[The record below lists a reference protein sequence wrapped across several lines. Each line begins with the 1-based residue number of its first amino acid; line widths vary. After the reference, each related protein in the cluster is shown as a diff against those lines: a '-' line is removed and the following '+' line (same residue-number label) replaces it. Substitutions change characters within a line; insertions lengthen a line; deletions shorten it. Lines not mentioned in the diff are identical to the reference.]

1 MAVISPRDVV
11 SVFPAGER
19 IGPAGSGFGRA
30 EVEALA
36 KRCPER
42 TLGAGECLF
51 RKGTPLADV
60 YVVRRGLVGLGRRVQ
75 GRRVTFLL
83 LRPGDIA
90 GDVAALL
97 GGTALFD
104 AFAVAE
110 ARVLVVPAAE
120 FLEALDLRSP
130 FSRQWAIGL
139 GGRVSALQGR
149 LEETLGGDLRSR
161 VASLLH
167 HELEVGSRVVSLTQQ
182 AIADLL
188 GVQRT
193 SVTRVLRGLQRQ
205 GIIDVGYGHI
215 AIRDHT
221 ALATATGAAP
231 RAIA

>member
-1 MAVISPRDVV
+1 VALISPRDVT
-11 SVFPAGER
+11 
-19 IGPAGSGFGRA
+19 AGSGFGLA
-30 EVEALA
+30 ELEALA
-36 KRCPER
+36 ERCPER
-42 TLGAGECLF
+42 TLAAGECLF
-51 RKGTPLADV
+51 RKGTRLAEV
-60 YVVRRGLVGLGRRVQ
+60 YVVRRGLVGVGRRAQ

-104 AFAVAE
+104 AFAMAE
-110 ARVLVVPAAE
+110 ADVLVLPAAE
-120 FLEALDLRSP
+120 FVAALDLRSP
-130 FSRQWAIGL
+130 FSRHWAVGL
-139 GGRVSALQGR
+139 GARVSALQER
-149 LEETLGGDLRSR
+149 LEETLGGALRSR

-167 HELEVGSRVVSLTQQ
+167 HELVAGSRVVNLTQQ

-205 GIIDVGYGHI
+205 GIIEIGYGHI
-215 AIRDHT
+215 AVRDHA
-221 ALATATGAAP
+221 ALAVAAGAAS

>member
-1 MAVISPRDVV
+1 MRISARDAVP
-11 SVFPAGER
+11 G
-19 IGPAGSGFGRA
+19 GGGFGRA
-30 EVEALA
+30 ELEALA
-36 KRCPER
+36 LRCPER

-51 RKGTPLADV
+51 RKGTQLTEV
-60 YVVRRGLVGLGRRVQ
+60 YVVRRGLVGLGRRVH

-110 ARVLVVPAAE
+110 ADVLAVPAAE
-120 FLEALDLRSP
+120 FLAALDLRSP
-130 FSRQWAIGL
+130 FSRQWAVGL
-139 GGRVSALQGR
+139 GARVSALQGR
-149 LEETLGGDLRSR
+149 LEETLGGALRSR
-161 VASLLH
+161 VAALLH
-167 HELEVGSRVVSLTQQ
+167 HEFASGSRVVNLTQQ

-205 GIIDVGYGHI
+205 DIIDVGYGHI
-215 AIRDHT
+215 AIRDP
-221 ALATATGAAP
+221 ASLAMAAGASSPAVT
-231 RAIA
+231 RRS